1 MHSETSRARSAARG
15 LIGSVERTG
24 RLPGSGGG
32 AKASGRD
39 AAEGWALGAVLLAAV
54 LLVVCAMGSA
64 QAQRAGARVA
74 LVIGNAAYE
83 WNSVG
88 RLENPVRDA
97 ERVGRALEAVGFK
110 VRIERNLT
118 ENAFVDLLDEFARDT
133 RFASAAVFYYAGH
146 GTVVGG
152 ENYLLPVDLEG
163 AGRVKNNAIK
173 VADVVGAMQGRQNL
187 VFLDSCRSPPSR
199 RTRGTVVSRG
209 LVAVGAADLGKQIL
223 IGYATAPGQ
232 PALDG
237 EARGNSPYAAALAEQ
252 LGTPGLDVSRMHRR
266 VRNAVREA
274 TEGGQQPWMEDS
286 LGEDFYFRHGNPP
299 PSGSWT
305 SPLGMEF
312 KWIPAGSFVMGSPQG
327 EEGRFAAEVQHG
339 VRISEGFWMGKY
351 EVTQGEWEA
360 VMGSNPSYFESCGAR
375 CPVESVSWNDVQG
388 FIAELNARE
397 SGKGNRYRLPTEAE
411 WEYAARAGTTGAR
424 HGVLGS
430 IAWYEDNSGGRT
442 HPVGQKRANAWG
454 LHDMLGNVWEWT
466 ADWYGDYPSGLV
478 TDPRGPSTGSDRVFR
493 GGSWFAWN
501 VRSANRLYDSPG
513 FRGYDD
519 IAGVG
524 FRLVRTE

>member
-299 PSGSWT
+299 PRGSWT

-351 EVTQGEWEA
+351 EVTQEEWKL
-360 VMGSNPSYFESCGAR
+360 VMGANPSYFSTCPR
-375 CPVESVSWNDVQG
+375 CPVEQVSWNGVQS
-388 FIAELNARE
+388 FIRELNGRE
-397 SGKGNRYRLPTEAE
+397 SGRGYRLPTEAE

-424 HGVLGS
+424 HGGLDET
-430 IAWYEDNSGGRT
+430 AWYDGNSGDRT
-442 HPVGQKRANAWG
+442 HPVGRKRANGWG

-466 ADWYGDYPSGLV
+466 WDWYGRYPTGSV
-478 TDPRGPSTGSDRVFR
+478 ADPEGPSTGSSRVGR
-493 GGSWFAWN
+493 GGGWDRFARF
-501 VRSANRLYDSPG
+501 VRSAGRGGGSPG
-513 FRGYDD
+513 GRDD
-519 IAGVG
+519 GVG